1 MPAFS
6 RDIYENE
13 HHHIIKVEQNS
24 RENAKA

>member
-13 HHHIIKVEQNS
+13 HHDIIKAEQNS
-24 RENAKA
+24 REKAKA